1 MALNG
6 KKAFGYDPGS
16 APAGVEKKG
25 DLAILTA
32 DTIVQ
37 GITWWAPPD
46 SSTGYVISVINP
58 DGNQPNPKG
67 IPAYN
72 GFYRSQGFSNAEFI
86 KWVNVASGNNF
97 TDVASAQNWVDN
109 NNSWSNYED
118 DYPTLNNYYTYAQP
132 RTDTSNPFTIQYFP
146 PGGTPPPN
154 AVVVFAN
161 NHDSTIDRI
170 TSVTYGGVAMTRI
183 TGATDNSGE
192 VGNVQ
197 AYFLGSNIPSSY
209 PQDVVINF
217 DSATA
222 DDFYFIIYTLE
233 NSVSLDT
240 QVIDYKIVAGDTVNP
255 QVSLITNGYPCKSI
269 CYFYTGS
276 NAATGFIELSGMT
289 TPWSADEGLWGFVSS
304 LSVNTNTSSFTIGY
318 TLPIDDVAFVAL
330 NIASI

>member
-1 MALNG
+1 M
-6 KKAFGYDPGS
+6 
-16 APAGVEKKG
+16 
-25 DLAILTA
+25 
-32 DTIVQ
+32 
-37 GITWWAPPD
+37 
-46 SSTGYVISVINP
+46 
-58 DGNQPNPKG
+58 
-67 IPAYN
+67 
-72 GFYRSQGFSNAEFI
+72 
-86 KWVNVASGNNF
+86 
-97 TDVASAQNWVDN
+97 
-109 NNSWSNYED
+109 
-118 DYPTLNNYYTYAQP
+118 
-132 RTDTSNPFTIQYFP
+132 
-146 PGGTPPPN
+146 
-154 AVVVFAN
+154 
-161 NHDSTIDRI
+161 
-170 TSVTYGGVAMTRI
+170 TYGGVAMTRI